1 MIQNPGMPFYKTLVN
16 LSIPIAIQQL
26 FVAGLA
32 IVDVMLVGQ
41 LGDTSVAAVGLATQV
56 YFILSVLYFGMSS
69 GSAIFTAQYW
79 GKNDE
84 ESIQQVLSLNIIS
97 NILIGVFFT
106 VIAQIFPEFILSLFS
121 SDPQVIQVGSEY
133 LRIFSIGFVFT
144 GISYAIFTVLR
155 STENVKIPMLVG
167 GSILTFNTLLG
178 YILIFGKL
186 GLPEL
191 GVNGAAIA
199 NTSARILEVFVIVA
213 IIKIRSSTVVIQPKI
228 VLKIKTEFIK
238 RYLSTAMPVT
248 INELVWVLGISVY
261 TSIYAHIGTESI
273 TATNI
278 AFTIENLAVVP
289 FFALGNAYA
298 IIVGKRIGAGDID
311 VAFKSGRHVIL
322 IGVSISMVMSMLILL
337 NKSWILSIYKITET
351 SRYYAHLVLI
361 VLAVALLIK
370 STNMIMIIGIIRAGG
385 DTRYGLFVEWLT
397 MWIYAVPAAYISANY
412 FHLPVYWVATIV
424 AFEEVIKFFLLFS
437 RYRSKKW
444 IHHLTQPVLEL

>member
-1 MIQNPGMPFYKTLVN
+1 MIQNPVVPFYKTLVN

-186 GLPEL
+186 GVPEL

-199 NTSARILEVFVIVA
+199 NTSARILEVFVIIA

-238 RYLSTAMPVT
+238 RYISTAMPVT

-261 TSIYAHIGTESI
+261 TSIYAHIGTEFDHSDKYR
-273 TATNI
+273 
-278 AFTIENLAVVP
+278 LYHRKP
-289 FFALGNAYA
+289 CGCA
-298 IIVGKRIGAGDID
+298 IFCAGKRLRNNSWKTDW
-311 VAFKSGRHVIL
+311 GR
-322 IGVSISMVMSMLILL
+322 
-337 NKSWILSIYKITET
+337 
-351 SRYYAHLVLI
+351 RY
-361 VLAVALLIK
+361 
-370 STNMIMIIGIIRAGG
+370 
-385 DTRYGLFVEWLT
+385 
-397 MWIYAVPAAYISANY
+397 
-412 FHLPVYWVATIV
+412 
-424 AFEEVIKFFLLFS
+424 
-437 RYRSKKW
+437 
-444 IHHLTQPVLEL
+444 